1 MPFLYG
7 SLPGRIPSAKRH
19 VVLLQPSPLG
29 RELTEMW
36 WYRGGRYGPNDRRCE
51 VGGGLIPF
59 KQQYGTFS
67 GEVEP

>member
-1 MPFLYG
+1 M
-7 SLPGRIPSAKRH
+7 IN
-19 VVLLQPSPLG
+19 
-29 RELTEMW
+29 
-36 WYRGGRYGPNDRRCE
+36 GGE